1 LTLDSSILSYVLNIV
16 YVVFIFGFSF
26 FSQKIQ
32 VKLVLGKISKSLTKL
47 RKMRD
52 KARDEAISAI
62 IELGKPEIDP
72 KPRLDTLLHFFS
84 IQPSSMDPSGVVKRL
99 ECLVDA
105 ADERVKDEVKALA
118 PAADESQI
126 QNLQNLVETARGL
139 NSLYRTVRH
148 HYLAGKKGGTL
159 FSTVQIQM
167 GLPMI
172 MEEAEA
178 YFSFIDAFKQGKPIG
193 DGVGPLVA
201 SKLMADAS
209 PREVAKDMVAA
220 EVNIEGRTVAV
231 TKAKGP
237 GGNVGKPG
245 DAVAKLIEEYD
256 RKVSLIVM
264 VDAGLKLEGEDSGYV
279 VEGVGA
285 AIGGVGVE
293 KFKIEEL
300 ATKYEVPVYAMIVRQ
315 SLKEVLSPMTDAL
328 IDSVD
333 VVLKRLG
340 QVIRERTKEG
350 NTVLVVG
357 VGNTIGIA

>member
-1 LTLDSSILSYVLNIV
+1 MENRKRRRIVDFGFSILSYVLSIV

-84 IQPSSMDPSGVVKRL
+84 IRHSSMDPSGVVKRL

-148 HYLAGKKGGTL
+148 HYLAGKKGGTM
-159 FSTVQIQM
+159 FSMVQIQM
-167 GLPMI
+167 QLPLI
-172 MEEAEA
+172 MDEAEA

-209 PREVAKDMVAA
+209 SREVATDMVAA
-220 EVNIEGRTVAV
+220 EVHIEGRTVAV

-237 GGNVGKPG
+237 GENVGKPG

-264 VDAGLKLEGEDSGYV
+264 VDAGLKLEGADSGYV
-279 VEGVGA
+279 VECVGA

-293 KFKIEEL
+293 KFKI
-300 ATKYEVPVYAMIVRQ
+300 
-315 SLKEVLSPMTDAL
+315 
-328 IDSVD
+328 
-333 VVLKRLG
+333 
-340 QVIRERTKEG
+340 
-350 NTVLVVG
+350 
-357 VGNTIGIA
+357 